1 MNTPLSVRWIR
12 WLAFAELCFAVLFAI
27 GIVLAAGFPS
37 DHGFFRGF
45 EEAIA
50 KSAGH
55 ARSLEEFGPE
65 QAGQAT
71 FQLVLAFVFP
81 ALVLTFLRQRRR
93 TGLIVTL
100 AISIVLAL
108 GQKQLPLLAVVQLV
122 LSLTGSA
129 ARFLT
134 VPVVPPLPPSQESI
148 S

>member
-65 QAGQAT
+65 QAGHAT

-81 ALVLTFLRQRRR
+81 ALVLTFLRQR
-93 TGLIVTL
+93 
-100 AISIVLAL
+100 SIVLAL